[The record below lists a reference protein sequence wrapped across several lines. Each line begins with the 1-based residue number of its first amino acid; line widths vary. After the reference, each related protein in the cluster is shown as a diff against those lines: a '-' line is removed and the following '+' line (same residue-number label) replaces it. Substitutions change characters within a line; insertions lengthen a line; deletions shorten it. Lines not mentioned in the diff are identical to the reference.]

1 MSASASPMLSS
12 ASQMLLRNLAD
23 LTGPTLLMEPTLDQ
37 LAGQLPASYRQQLAV
52 FSSQVSV
59 AARWQ
64 QAGYP
69 CSTGLKPDFTERFQ
83 TAVLFYPKSKE
94 QLTLMLQQLQ
104 PVLAEEATIFVVG
117 DNKSGIKTLPKQLQS
132 HGLNAHK
139 LDNARHALWFV
150 VNGRPAAGSIHA
162 QTFDV
167 TLNGMALRL
176 HSYPGVFSHG
186 SLDKGTALLL
196 QHLAHVQS
204 GRVLDFACGCG
215 VIAAYLK
222 ASQPAIDLYASDVS
236 TLATAATAATLAA
249 NELTGTVLA
258 ADGLPAEPGQFEHI
272 VSNPPFHT
280 GQKTDY
286 SIAEAFIRACP
297 ARLSDGGSLTL
308 VANNHLPYQN
318 WLKESFGHCTIL
330 AQAHGFTI
338 YQCLKTRK

>member
-1 MSASASPMLSS
+1 MSASASQMLSS

-23 LTGPTLLMEPTLDQ
+23 LTGPTLLMEPALDQ
-37 LAGQLPASYRQQLAV
+37 LAGQLPSDHRQKIAV
-52 FSSQVSV
+52 YSSQVAV

-64 QAGYP
+64 QAGYR
-69 CSTGLKPDFTERFQ
+69 CSSGLKPEFAERFE

-117 DNKSGIKTLPKQLQS
+117 DNKSGIKTLAKQLQS

-150 VNGRPAAGSIHA
+150 VNGRLAESAIKT

-167 TLNGMALRL
+167 ILNGSKLQL

-186 SLDKGTALLL
+186 SLDQGTALLL

-215 VIAAYLK
+215 VIAAFLK

-249 NELTGTVLA
+249 NGLKGNVLA
-258 ADGLPAEPGQFEHI
+258 ADGLPAEPAQFEHI

-297 ARLSDGGSLTL
+297 ARLSAGGSLTL

-318 WLKESFGHCTIL
+318 WLQESFGHCTIL

-338 YQCLKTRK
+338 YQCMKTRK

>member
-1 MSASASPMLSS
+1 MLTS

-23 LTGPTLLMEPTLDQ
+23 LTGPSLLMEPPLDQ
-37 LAGQLPASYRQQLAV
+37 LAGQLPASYRQHIAI
-52 FSSQVSV
+52 FSSHVAV

-64 QAGYP
+64 QAGYR
-69 CSTGLKPDFTERFQ
+69 CSSGLKPEFAERFQ

-104 PVLAEEATIFVVG
+104 PVLTENADIFVVG

-132 HGLNAHK
+132 AELSAHK

-150 VNGRPAAGSIHA
+150 VNGCLTANTISA

-167 TLNGMALRL
+167 TLNSVKLHL

-196 QHLAHVQS
+196 QHLAHIQS

-236 TLATAATAATLAA
+236 TLATAATEATLAA
-249 NELTGTVLA
+249 NGLTGTVLA
-258 ADGLPAEPGQFEHI
+258 ADGLPVAPAQFEHI

-297 ARLSDGGSLTL
+297 DKLSPGGSLTL
-308 VANNHLPYQN
+308 VANNHLPYQS
-318 WLKESFGHCTIL
+318 WLQESFGHCTIL

-338 YQCLKTRK
+338 YQCLKSRK

>member
-1 MSASASPMLSS
+1 MSASASQMLSS

-23 LTGPTLLMEPTLDQ
+23 LTGPTLLMEPALDQ
-37 LAGQLPASYRQQLAV
+37 LAGQLPVSCRQQLAV
-52 FSSQVSV
+52 YSSQIAV
-59 AARWQ
+59 AECWQ
-64 QAGYP
+64 QAGYR
-69 CSTGLKPDFTERFQ
+69 CSTGLRPDFTEHFQ

-104 PVLAEEATIFVVG
+104 PVLAENANIFVVG

-132 HGLNAHK
+132 HGLSAHK
-139 LDNARHALWFV
+139 LDNARHALWFII
-150 VNGRPAAGSIHA
+150 NGRPAASSIDA
-162 QTFDV
+162 QTFDIK
-167 TLNGMALRL
+167 LKGIALRL

-186 SLDKGTALLL
+186 SLDQGTALLL
-196 QHLAHVQS
+196 EHLAPIQS

-222 ASQPAIDLYASDVS
+222 ASQPAIDIYASDVS
-236 TLATAATAATLAA
+236 TLATAATEATFTA
-249 NELTGTVLA
+249 NGLQGTVLA
-258 ADGLPAEPGQFEHI
+258 ADGLPAEPAQFEHI

-297 ARLSDGGSLTL
+297 GKLSAGGSLTL
-308 VANNHLPYQN
+308 VANNHLPYQS

-338 YQCLKTRK
+338 YQCLKTGK